1 MANQSPPANS
11 YCGTLP
17 DAETPPI
24 INFFGG
30 LKLVAQVDPTKGAP
44 GQCELSLDLIGKME
58 AALAPLAPIL
68 LILDVVAQ
76 LISCFTLATDAI
88 SNPLKIPD
96 LLACFPDLV
105 TKFNQLLGLVPTF
118 PQGIVNIAAMVYS
131 TVGLTRY
138 QIGCAI
144 VAVKSIQS
152 QLAEVN
158 SLLARA
164 QEVNDSRMK
173 TNLTALAACA
183 RQNAQRQAGNVLAAL
198 GPITRILC
206 TVRAL
211 LVIIPGGRPIAKK
224 LTLDLPTSLDQID
237 DALAALEATKEIL
250 DEVLALIED
259 LVNSLG
265 LGALLHPDPVF
276 RCPVDDL
283 PTEEP
288 STQPVARPAI
298 SGVVPVSGP
307 FGAPGRGG
315 NAPVPADVV
324 LVISGSGFNPNAVA
338 YLGTSKLATTFQNPS
353 RVTARVPAAQ
363 FKQAATYQLIAVNE
377 SPNSELFG
385 GSPSPAQPTGNPA
398 SKASDVYDYEVT

>member
-1 MANQSPPANS
+1 
-11 YCGTLP
+11 
-17 DAETPPI
+17 
-24 INFFGG
+24 
-30 LKLVAQVDPTKGAP
+30 
-44 GQCELSLDLIGKME
+44 ME

-105 TKFNQLLGLVPTF
+105 TKFNQLLTLVPTF

-144 VAVKSIQS
+144 VAVKSIQT

-173 TNLTALAACA
+173 TNLTALAECA
-183 RQNAQRQAGNVLAAL
+183 KQNAQRQAGNVLAAL

-224 LTLDLPTSLDQID
+224 LTLNLPTSLDQID
-237 DALAALEATKEIL
+237 SALAALEATKEIL
-250 DEVLALIED
+250 DEVLSLIED

-276 RCPVDDL
+276 HCPIDDL
-283 PTEEP
+283 PDEEP
-288 STQPVARPAI
+288 PLPPVARPAI
-298 SGVVPVSGP
+298 SGVLPASG
-307 FGAPGRGG
+307 FL
-315 NAPVPADVV
+315 PATPAAVT
-324 LVISGSGFNPNAVA
+324 LTILGSGFNPDAVA
-338 YLGTSKLATTFQNPS
+338 YLGTTEIATTFQNPS
-353 RVTARVPAAQ
+353 RVTAEVPAGR
-363 FKQAATYQLIAVNE
+363 FKDAATYQLTIVNKVKQE
-377 SPNSELFG
+377 ALFAA
-385 GSPSPAQPTGNPA
+385 SPSKAQPSGNPA